1 MVVGHD
7 LAVLGDDE
15 ARTQTLTR
23 SGGGAILTG
32 QHVLEPAAQFLGH
45 AGGQLLLGHG
55 LLLLA
60 GHFDEDDGRGDGLD
74 QVGIAA
80 RRDRKRGRG
89 GQRQHRRRGH
99 RGAQRKG
106 GGAGGFGKGLGHC
119 MLLAVHSVVPGAYL
133 DLRFYSALPC
143 PIQICEIAASGLHG
157 RRIWHNSSA
166 ILHEDTMK
174 LLVVE
179 DDTTTSTYIARGLR
193 EEGHAVDV
201 VADGR
206 DGLVQATTGQY
217 DVLILDRML
226 PELDGLTLLK
236 TLRGA
241 GNTTPVL
248 LLTAMGAVE
257 DRIDGL
263 NAGADDYL
271 VKPFA
276 FGELSARVNAL
287 ARRPQALEQETVLR
301 AGDLTMDLIS
311 RRVTRAGQEIDL
323 LPREFALLEHLL
335 RRKGRVQTRTMLLEA
350 VWDISFDPMTNVVE
364 THISRLRAKVDRPFD
379 SELIQTVRGAGYRI
393 DA

>member
-1 MVVGHD
+1 
-7 LAVLGDDE
+7 
-15 ARTQTLTR
+15 
-23 SGGGAILTG
+23 
-32 QHVLEPAAQFLGH
+32 
-45 AGGQLLLGHG
+45 
-55 LLLLA
+55 
-60 GHFDEDDGRGDGLD
+60 
-74 QVGIAA
+74 
-80 RRDRKRGRG
+80 
-89 GQRQHRRRGH
+89 
-99 RGAQRKG
+99 
-106 GGAGGFGKGLGHC
+106 
-119 MLLAVHSVVPGAYL
+119 
-133 DLRFYSALPC
+133 
-143 PIQICEIAASGLHG
+143 
-157 RRIWHNSSA
+157 
-166 ILHEDTMK
+166 MK

-226 PELDGLTLLK
+226 PELDGLALLK